1 MSEKENLDAVREK
14 MLELIGSGRTDATFS
29 KEQPVRWEP
38 TRVINPDPAVGM
50 PFTHKGCWYFI
61 EKLLHNKQQPIEII
75 TLEKPPGEKG
85 YVMLFK
91 QETGQDIYIKLQFGK
106 GQKWLFGRS
115 FHYSDRERNNRS

>member
-1 MSEKENLDAVREK
+1 MSENENLDAVREK
-14 MLELIGSGRTDATFS
+14 MLELIEAGKTDTTFS

-38 TRVINPDPAVGM
+38 SKIINPDSVVGM
-50 PFTHKGCWYFI
+50 PFTSKGCWYFI
-61 EKLLHNKQQPIEII
+61 KELLRDKHPIDVV

-106 GQKWLFGRS
+106 NQEWLFGRS
-115 FHYSDRERNNRS
+115 FHYSDRERK

>member
-1 MSEKENLDAVREK
+1 MR
-14 MLELIGSGRTDATFS
+14 LIEAGKTDTRFS
-29 KEQPVRWEP
+29 KEQPVDWRP
-38 TRVINPDPAVGM
+38 TKVINPAPDVVGM
-50 PFTHKGCWYFI
+50 YFSAKSCWYFI
-61 EKLLHNKQQPIEII
+61 EKLLRDKHPIEIV

-106 GQKWLFGRS
+106 NQEWLFGRS

>member
-1 MSEKENLDAVREK
+1 MSEKENLDEVREK
-14 MLELIGSGRTDATFS
+14 MLELIEAGKRSATFS
-29 KEQPVRWEP
+29 KERPVHWEP
-38 TRVINPDPAVGM
+38 TRVTNPDPTVGM
-50 PFTHKGCWYFI
+50 PFTSTGCWYFI
-61 EKLLHNKQQPIEII
+61 EKLLRDRHRIEVI